1 MSAGASFNLADLF
14 ESVVDA
20 VGEREAVVCGDSRRT
35 YRELDERAN
44 RLAHHLI
51 SAGIQPGEHVGMYL
65 MNGIEYIEALIA
77 CLKARAIPIN
87 VNFRYVEEELRYL
100 LDDADVVALLHG
112 RQFVPRIQAVRDQLP
127 LLRHLVVVEDGGSED
142 ASSLGSIGYEDALA
156 AEDPGREHLPPR
168 SANDR
173 FIIYTGG
180 TTGFPKGVVWRQEDF
195 FFTCLG
201 GGNPQ
206 ATPISD
212 PREIGPNAK
221 ARDPQIVQ
229 FVVAPLIHGAGQL
242 GLFIGLNWGDKVVVA
257 PRFDPEAVWQTIG
270 EERVN
275 TMFAVGDAMAR
286 PLVEHLAADPSRYDL
301 SSLIYFGSSGA
312 LLSTTVKDELRRMLP
327 NVFVGENFGSTETG
341 NQGMEAQ
348 DAPKPETGLR
358 FRMNDRST
366 VFDDR
371 LHPIPPGTGAV
382 GKLALTGRIPL
393 GYYKDPEKTA
403 ATFVEAD
410 GKRWVMPG
418 DLATVDA
425 DGTIIVFGRGA
436 VCINSGGEKV
446 YPEEVEMALK
456 AHPAIYDAV
465 VVGVPDERWGERVAA
480 VVQTRPGALVT
491 LDEIKDHVRT
501 RVAGYKVPREMHVV
515 DEVRRQ
521 PSGKPDYPWAK
532 EVALKGEAR
541 V

>member
-1 MSAGASFNLADLF
+1 VRVSFNLADLF
-14 ESVVDA
+14 ESVADA
-20 VGEREAVVCGDSRRT
+20 VEDRTAVVCGDSRRT
-35 YRELDERAN
+35 YRELDRRGN
-44 RLAHHLI
+44 QLAHHLI
-51 SAGIQPGEHVGMYL
+51 ASGVKPGDHVGMYL
-65 MNGIEYIEALIA
+65 QNAIEYIESLVA
-77 CLKARAIPIN
+77 CLKVRAVPIN

-100 LDDADVVALLHG
+100 LDDADVVALVHG
-112 RQFVPRIQAVRDQLP
+112 RQFVPRLEAVRDQLP
-127 LLRHLVVVEDGGSED
+127 ALRHLIVAEDGGDAD
-142 ASSLGSIGYEDALA
+142 ASALGSVSYDEAITAGSPERDF
-156 AEDPGREHLPPR
+156 GQR
-168 SANDR
+168 SPDDE

-195 FFTCLG
+195 FYTCLG

-206 ATPISD
+206 AEPISE
-212 PREIGPNAK
+212 PAQLARNAI
-221 ARDPQIVQ
+221 ARDPQLVQ
-229 FVVAPLIHGAGQL
+229 YVVAPLIHGAGQL
-242 GLFIGLNWGDKVVVA
+242 GMFIGLNWGDKVVVA
-257 PRFDPEAVWQTIG
+257 PRFEPDAVWRAV
-270 EERVN
+270 ESERVN

-286 PLVEHLAADPSRYDL
+286 PLVEHLAANPGAYDL

-312 LLSTTVKDELRRMLP
+312 LLSTTVKDEIRRMLP

-348 DAPKPETGLR
+348 DVPKPETGLR
-358 FRMNDRST
+358 FRMNDSST
-366 VFDDR
+366 VFDEDFNR
-371 LHPIPPGTGAV
+371 VQPGSGVT

-393 GYYKDPEKTA
+393 GYYTDPEKTA
-403 ATFVEAD
+403 NTFVEAE
-410 GKRWVMPG
+410 GHRWVMPG
-418 DLATVDA
+418 DLATVEA

-480 VVQTRPGALVT
+480 VVQPRAGSAVT
-491 LDEIKDHVRT
+491 LQDIQEHART
-501 RVAGYKVPREMHVV
+501 RVAGYKVPRELHIVE
-515 DEVRRQ
+515 EVRRQ

-532 EVALKGEAR
+532 EVAVKGEAR

>member
-1 MSAGASFNLADLF
+1 MGFNLADLF
-14 ESVVDA
+14 ETVVDS
-20 VGEREAVVCGDSRRT
+20 VGERTAVVCGDQRRT
-35 YRELDERAN
+35 YRELDGRAN

-51 SAGIQPGEHVGMYL
+51 TAGVKPGEHVGMYL
-65 MNGIEYIEALIA
+65 HNCIEYIESLVA
-77 CLKARAIPIN
+77 CLKVRAVPIN

-100 LDDADVVALLHG
+100 LDDADVVALVHDRQLVG
-112 RQFVPRIQAVRDQLP
+112 RLSTVRDQLP
-127 LLRHLVVVEDGGSED
+127 KLRHLIVAEDGTDADTSALGSVPYDNAIASESDVRDFDTRSED
-142 ASSLGSIGYEDALA
+142 D
-156 AEDPGREHLPPR
+156 H
-168 SANDR
+168 

-206 ATPISD
+206 AEPISD
-212 PREIGPNAK
+212 PGQIGVNAK
-221 ARDPQIVQ
+221 ARDPQLTQ

-257 PRFDPEAVWQTIG
+257 PRFDPEAVWRTVG
-270 EERVN
+270 SERVN
-275 TMFAVGDAMAR
+275 TMFVVGDAMGR
-286 PLVEHLAADPSRYDL
+286 PLVEHLAKDPAGYDL
-301 SSLIYFGSSGA
+301 STLVYFGSSGA
-312 LLSTTVKDELRRMLP
+312 LLSTTVKDEIRRLLP

-348 DAPKPETGLR
+348 DVPRPETGLR
-358 FRMNDRST
+358 FRMNDRT
-366 VFDDR
+366 AVFDDEGKR
-371 LHPIPPGTGAV
+371 LQPGDGVV
-382 GKLALTGRIPL
+382 GKLALSGRIPL

-403 ATFVEAD
+403 RTFVEVD
-410 GKRWVMPG
+410 GIRYVMPG

-425 DGTIIVFGRGA
+425 DGTVIVFGRGA
-436 VCINSGGEKV
+436 VCINSGGEKIF
-446 YPEEVEMALK
+446 PEEVEMALK

-480 VVQTRPGALVT
+480 VVQPRPDARIT
-491 LDEIKDHVRT
+491 LEEIQEHART
-501 RVAGYKVPREMHVV
+501 RVAGYKVPRELHVV

-532 EVALKGEAR
+532 EVAVKGEAR

>member
-1 MSAGASFNLADLF
+1 MTTYNLADLF
-14 ESVVDA
+14 ESVVDS
-20 VGEREAVVCGDSRRT
+20 VPERTAVVCGDARRT
-35 YRELDERAN
+35 YAELDARAN
-44 RLAHHLI
+44 RLAHHLQ
-51 SAGIQPGEHVGMYL
+51 SAGIRPGEHIGMYL
-65 MNGIEYIEALIA
+65 QNGIEYIEALVA
-77 CLKARAIPIN
+77 CLKVRAVPIN

-100 LDDADVVALLHG
+100 LDDADIVALLHG
-112 RQFVPRIQAVRDQLP
+112 RQFAPRLEAIRADLP
-127 LLRHLVVVEDGGSED
+127 LVRHLIAVEDGSD
-142 ASSLGSIGYEDALA
+142 ADVSGLGSVAFEDVVGA
-156 AEDPGREHLPPR
+156 ASADRDFPAR
-168 SANDR
+168 SSDDR

-206 ATPISD
+206 MEPISS
-212 PREIGPNAK
+212 PEQLGPNAK

-229 FVVAPLIHGAGQL
+229 FVMAPLIHGAGQL

-257 PRFDPEAVWQTIG
+257 PRFDPEGIWRTIG
-270 EERVN
+270 QERVN
-275 TMFAVGDAMAR
+275 TMFVVGDAMAR
-286 PLVEHLAADPSRYDL
+286 PLVEHLAQNADAYDL
-301 SSLIYFGSSGA
+301 TSLVYVGSSGA
-312 LLSTTVKDELRRMLP
+312 LLSTSIKDQLRSLLP
-327 NVFVGENFGSTETG
+327 NVFIGENFGSTETG

-348 DAPKPETGLR
+348 DVPKPETGLR
-358 FRMNDRST
+358 FRMNDRSA
-366 VFDDR
+366 VFDDDMKR
-371 LHPIPPGTGAV
+371 VKAGSGVV

-393 GYYKDPEKTA
+393 LYHKDPEKTER
-403 ATFVEAD
+403 TFVHVE

-436 VCINSGGEKV
+436 VCINSGGEKI

-456 AHPAIYDAV
+456 AHPAVYDAV

-480 VVQTRPGALVT
+480 VVQMRPGAALT
-491 LDEIKDHVRT
+491 LDEMTEHART
-501 RVAGYKVPREMHVV
+501 KVAGYKVPRELHLV

-532 EVALKGEAR
+532 QIAIERSER
-541 V
+541 TS

>member
-1 MSAGASFNLADLF
+1 MRVSFNLADLF
-14 ESVVDA
+14 ESVADA
-20 VGEREAVVCGDSRRT
+20 IGDRTAVVCGEERRT
-35 YRELDERAN
+35 YRELDERGN
-44 RLAHHLI
+44 QLAHHLI
-51 SAGIQPGEHVGMYL
+51 AAGVKPGDHVGMYL
-65 MNGIEYIEALIA
+65 QNAIEYIESLIA
-77 CLKARAIPIN
+77 CLKVRAVPIN

-100 LDDADVVALLHG
+100 LDDADVVALVHG
-112 RQFVPRIQAVRDQLP
+112 RQFVPRVLAVRDQLP
-127 LLRHLVVVEDGGSED
+127 SLRHLIVAEDGGD
-142 ASSLGSIGYEDALA
+142 ADATALGSVPYDEAIA
-156 AEDPGREHLPPR
+156 AGSPERDFGPR
-168 SANDR
+168 SPDDE

-195 FFTCLG
+195 FYTCLG

-206 ATPISD
+206 AEPISD
-212 PREIGPNAK
+212 PAELARNAL
-221 ARDPQIVQ
+221 ARDPQLVQ
-229 FVVAPLIHGAGQL
+229 YVVAPLIHGAGQL
-242 GLFIGLNWGDKVVVA
+242 GMFIGLNWGDKVVVA
-257 PRFDPEAVWQTIG
+257 PRFEPDAVWRAVET
-270 EERVN
+270 ERVN

-286 PLVEHLAADPSRYDL
+286 PLVEHLAANPGTYDL

-312 LLSTTVKDELRRMLP
+312 LLSTTVKDEIRRMLP

-348 DAPKPETGLR
+348 DVPKPETGLR

-366 VFDDR
+366 VFDDDFNR
-371 LHPIPPGTGAV
+371 VQAGSGVI

-403 ATFVEAD
+403 RTFVEAE
-410 GKRWVMPG
+410 GQRWVMPG
-418 DLATVDA
+418 DMATVDA

-480 VVQTRPGALVT
+480 VVQPRAGSSVT
-491 LDEIKDHVRT
+491 LQDIQEHART
-501 RVAGYKVPREMHVV
+501 RVAGYKVPRELHIVE
-515 DEVRRQ
+515 EVRRQ

-532 EVALKGEAR
+532 EVAVKGEAR

>member
-1 MSAGASFNLADLF
+1 VSAGTYNLADLF
-14 ESVVDA
+14 ESVADA
-20 VGEREAVVCGDSRRT
+20 VGEREAVVCGPDRRT
-35 YRELDERAN
+35 YAELDRRAN
-44 RLAHHLI
+44 RLAHHLQ
-51 SAGIQPGEHVGMYL
+51 SASVKAGDHVGMYL
-65 MNGIEYIEALIA
+65 QNGIEYIEALIA
-77 CLKARAIPIN
+77 CIKVRAVPIN
-87 VNFRYVEEELRYL
+87 INFRYVTEELRYL
-100 LDDADVVALLHG
+100 LDDADIVALIHS
-112 RQFVPRIQAVRDQLP
+112 RRFAPRIAEVRSGLP
-127 LLRHLVVVEDGGSED
+127 VLHHLIAVEDDSDEDTSALGSVAYADAIAAGSED
-142 ASSLGSIGYEDALA
+142 RDF
-156 AEDPGREHLPPR
+156 AER
-168 SANDR
+168 SADDR

-180 TTGFPKGVVWRQEDF
+180 TTGFPKGVVWRHEDF

-206 ATPISD
+206 MTPISD
-212 PREIGPNAK
+212 PSELGPNAK
-221 ARDPQIVQ
+221 ARSPQIVQ
-229 FVVAPLIHGAGQL
+229 FVIAPLIHGAGQL

-257 PRFDPEAVWQTIG
+257 PRFDPDAVWRAVG

-286 PLVEHLAADPSRYDL
+286 PLVEHLAAHRDDYDL
-301 SSLIYFGSSGA
+301 SSLVYFGSSGA
-312 LLSTTVKDELRRMLP
+312 LLSTTVKDEIRRLLP

-348 DAPKPETGLR
+348 DVPKPDTGLR
-358 FRMNDRST
+358 FRMNDRSA
-366 VFDDR
+366 VFDDDFGR
-371 LHPIPPGTGAV
+371 VAAGSGVV

-403 ATFVEAD
+403 RTFVEAE

-425 DGTIIVFGRGA
+425 DGTIVVFGRGA
-436 VCINSGGEKV
+436 ICINTGGEKV

-456 AHPAIYDAV
+456 AHPAVYDAV

-480 VVQTRPGALVT
+480 VVQVRAGAT
-491 LDEIKDHVRT
+491 LELEDVQEHARE
-501 RVAGYKVPREMHVV
+501 RVAGYKVPRELHIV

-532 EVALKGEAR
+532 EVAVKGEAR

>member
-1 MSAGASFNLADLF
+1 MTTYNLADLF
-14 ESVVDA
+14 ESVVDS
-20 VGEREAVVCGDSRRT
+20 VPDRTAVVCGDERRT
-35 YRELDERAN
+35 YAELDERSN
-44 RLAHHLI
+44 RLAHHLM
-51 SAGIQPGEHVGMYL
+51 SAGVRPGEHVGMYL
-65 MNGIEYIEALIA
+65 QNGIEYIEALVA
-77 CLKARAIPIN
+77 CLKARAVPIN

-112 RQFVPRIQAVRDQLP
+112 RQFAPRLQAIRMHLP
-127 LLRHLVVVEDGGSED
+127 ALRHLIEVDDGSPGGDMLDSVPYEGAVAIGSPD
-142 ASSLGSIGYEDALA
+142 RDFPA
-156 AEDPGREHLPPR
+156 R
-168 SANDR
+168 SPDDH

-206 ATPISD
+206 MEPISSPD
-212 PREIGPNAK
+212 QLGPNAK

-229 FVVAPLIHGAGQL
+229 FVMAPLIHGAGQL
-242 GLFIGLNWGDKVVVA
+242 GLFIGLNWGDKVVLA
-257 PRFDPEAVWQTIG
+257 PRFEPDAIWQTIG
-270 EERVN
+270 RERVN
-275 TMFAVGDAMAR
+275 TMFVVGDAMAR
-286 PLVEHLAADPSRYDL
+286 PLVEHLAANVNRYDL
-301 SSLIYFGSSGA
+301 SSLVYVGSSGA
-312 LLSTTVKDELRRMLP
+312 LLSTTVKDQLRSLLP
-327 NVFVGENFGSTETG
+327 AVFIGENFGSTETG

-348 DAPKPETGLR
+348 DVPKPETGLR
-358 FRMNDRST
+358 FRMNDRSA
-366 VFDDR
+366 VFDDDMR
-371 LHPIPPGTGAV
+371 RIEPGSRVV

-393 GYYKDPEKTA
+393 LYHKDPEKTA
-403 ATFVEAD
+403 RTFVEVE

-436 VCINSGGEKV
+436 VCINSGGEKI

-456 AHPAIYDAV
+456 AHPAVYDAV

-480 VVQTRPGALVT
+480 VVQTRPGASLA
-491 LDEIKDHVRT
+491 LDEMQEHARSK
-501 RVAGYKVPREMHVV
+501 VAGYKVPRALHLV

-532 EVALKGEAR
+532 GIAIKGSER
-541 V
+541 TS

>member
-1 MSAGASFNLADLF
+1 VRVSFNLADLF
-14 ESVVDA
+14 ESVADA
-20 VGEREAVVCGDSRRT
+20 VEDRTAVVCGDSRRT
-35 YRELDERAN
+35 YRELDRRGN
-44 RLAHHLI
+44 QLAHHLI
-51 SAGIQPGEHVGMYL
+51 ASGVKPGDHVGMYL
-65 MNGIEYIEALIA
+65 QNAIEYIESLVA
-77 CLKARAIPIN
+77 CLKVRAVPIN
-87 VNFRYVEEELRYL
+87 VNFRDVGDERRSL
-100 LDDADVVALLHG
+100 LDDADVVALVHG
-112 RQFVPRIQAVRDQLP
+112 RQFVPRLEAVRDQLP
-127 LLRHLVVVEDGGSED
+127 ALRHLIVAEDGGDAD
-142 ASSLGSIGYEDALA
+142 ASALGSVSYDEAITAGSPERDF
-156 AEDPGREHLPPR
+156 GQR
-168 SANDR
+168 SPDDE

-195 FFTCLG
+195 FYTCLG

-206 ATPISD
+206 AEPISE
-212 PREIGPNAK
+212 PAQLARNAI
-221 ARDPQIVQ
+221 ARDPQLVQ
-229 FVVAPLIHGAGQL
+229 YVVAPLIHGAGQL
-242 GLFIGLNWGDKVVVA
+242 GMFIGLNWGDKVVVA
-257 PRFDPEAVWQTIG
+257 PRFEPDAVWRAV
-270 EERVN
+270 ESERVN

-286 PLVEHLAADPSRYDL
+286 PLVEHLAANPGAYDL

-312 LLSTTVKDELRRMLP
+312 LLSTTVKDEIRRMLP

-348 DAPKPETGLR
+348 DVPKPETGLR
-358 FRMNDRST
+358 FRMNDSST
-366 VFDDR
+366 VFDEDFNR
-371 LHPIPPGTGAV
+371 VQPGSGVT

-403 ATFVEAD
+403 NTFVEAE
-410 GKRWVMPG
+410 GHRWVMPG

-480 VVQTRPGALVT
+480 VVQPRAGSAVT
-491 LDEIKDHVRT
+491 LQDIQEHART
-501 RVAGYKVPREMHVV
+501 RVAGYKVPRELHIVE
-515 DEVRRQ
+515 EVRRQ

-532 EVALKGEAR
+532 EVAVKGEAR

>member
-1 MSAGASFNLADLF
+1 MRVSFNLADLF
-14 ESVVDA
+14 ESVADA
-20 VGEREAVVCGDSRRT
+20 IGDRTAVVCGEERRT
-35 YRELDERAN
+35 YRELDERGN
-44 RLAHHLI
+44 QLAHHLI
-51 SAGIQPGEHVGMYL
+51 AAGVKPGDHVGMYL
-65 MNGIEYIEALIA
+65 QNAIEYIESLIA
-77 CLKARAIPIN
+77 CLKVRAVPIN

-100 LDDADVVALLHG
+100 LDDADVVALVHG
-112 RQFVPRIQAVRDQLP
+112 RQFVPRVLAVRDQLP
-127 LLRHLVVVEDGGSED
+127 SLRHLIVAEDGGD
-142 ASSLGSIGYEDALA
+142 ADATALGSVPYDEAIA
-156 AEDPGREHLPPR
+156 AGSPERDFGSR
-168 SANDR
+168 SPDDE

-195 FFTCLG
+195 FYTCLG

-206 ATPISD
+206 AEPISD
-212 PREIGPNAK
+212 PAELARNAL
-221 ARDPQIVQ
+221 ARDPQLVQ
-229 FVVAPLIHGAGQL
+229 YVVAPLIHGAGQL
-242 GLFIGLNWGDKVVVA
+242 GMFIGLNWGDKVVVA
-257 PRFDPEAVWQTIG
+257 PRFEPDAVWRAVET
-270 EERVN
+270 ERVN

-286 PLVEHLAADPSRYDL
+286 PLVEHLAANPGTYDL

-312 LLSTTVKDELRRMLP
+312 LLSTTVKDEIRRMLP

-348 DAPKPETGLR
+348 DVPKPETGLR

-366 VFDDR
+366 VFDDDFNR
-371 LHPIPPGTGAV
+371 VQAGSGVI

-403 ATFVEAD
+403 RTFVEAE
-410 GKRWVMPG
+410 GQRWVMPG
-418 DLATVDA
+418 DMATVDA

-480 VVQTRPGALVT
+480 VVQPREGSSVT
-491 LDEIKDHVRT
+491 LQDIQEHART
-501 RVAGYKVPREMHVV
+501 RVAGYKVPRELHIVE
-515 DEVRRQ
+515 EVRRQ

-532 EVALKGEAR
+532 EVAVKGEAR

>member
-1 MSAGASFNLADLF
+1 MRVSFNLADLF
-14 ESVVDA
+14 ESVADA
-20 VGEREAVVCGDSRRT
+20 IGDRTAVVCGEERRT
-35 YRELDERAN
+35 YRELDERGN
-44 RLAHHLI
+44 QLAHHLI
-51 SAGIQPGEHVGMYL
+51 AAGVKPGDHVGMYL
-65 MNGIEYIEALIA
+65 QNAIEYIESLIA
-77 CLKARAIPIN
+77 CLKVRAVPIN

-100 LDDADVVALLHG
+100 LDDADVVALVHG
-112 RQFVPRIQAVRDQLP
+112 RQFVPRVLAVRDQLP
-127 LLRHLVVVEDGGSED
+127 SLRHLIVAEDGGD
-142 ASSLGSIGYEDALA
+142 ADATALGSVPYDEAIA
-156 AEDPGREHLPPR
+156 AGSPERDFGPR
-168 SANDR
+168 SPDDE

-180 TTGFPKGVVWRQEDF
+180 TTGFPKGVVWRHEDF
-195 FFTCLG
+195 FYTCLG

-206 ATPISD
+206 AEPISD
-212 PREIGPNAK
+212 PAELARNAL
-221 ARDPQIVQ
+221 ARDPQLVQ
-229 FVVAPLIHGAGQL
+229 YVVAPLIHGAGQL
-242 GLFIGLNWGDKVVVA
+242 GMFIGLNWGDKVVVA
-257 PRFDPEAVWQTIG
+257 PRFEPDAVWRAVET
-270 EERVN
+270 ERVN

-286 PLVEHLAADPSRYDL
+286 PLVEHLAANPGAYDL

-312 LLSTTVKDELRRMLP
+312 LLSTTVKDEIRRMLP

-348 DAPKPETGLR
+348 DVPKPETGLR

-366 VFDDR
+366 VFDDDFNR
-371 LHPIPPGTGAV
+371 VQAGSGVI

-403 ATFVEAD
+403 RTFVEAE
-410 GKRWVMPG
+410 GQRWVMPG
-418 DLATVDA
+418 DMATVDA

-480 VVQTRPGALVT
+480 VVQPRAGSSVT
-491 LDEIKDHVRT
+491 LQDIQEHART
-501 RVAGYKVPREMHVV
+501 RVAGYKVPRELHIVE
-515 DEVRRQ
+515 EVRRQ

-532 EVALKGEAR
+532 EVAVKGEAR

>member
-1 MSAGASFNLADLF
+1 MRFNLADMF
-14 ESVVDA
+14 ESVADA
-20 VGEREAVVCGDSRRT
+20 IGDRTAVVVGETRRT

-44 RLAHHLI
+44 QLAHHLI
-51 SAGIQPGEHVGMYL
+51 AAGVKPGEHVGMYM
-65 MNGIEYIEALIA
+65 MNAVEYVESLVA
-77 CLKARAIPIN
+77 CLKARAVPIN

-100 LDDADVVALLHG
+100 LDDADVVALVHG
-112 RQFVPRIQAVRDQLP
+112 RQFVPRLQAIRDQLP
-127 LLRHLVVVEDGGSED
+127 ALRHLIVAEDGGD
-142 ASSLGSIGYEDALA
+142 ADATVLGSVPYEEALA
-156 AEDPGREHLPPR
+156 AQPASRGFPERSEDDH
-168 SANDR
+168 

-206 ATPISD
+206 AVPIGD
-212 PREIGPNAK
+212 PSELARNAI
-221 ARDPQIVQ
+221 ARDPQLVQ
-229 FVVAPLIHGAGQL
+229 YVVAPLIHGAGQL
-242 GLFIGLNWGDKVVVA
+242 GLFIGLNWGDKVVIA
-257 PRFDPEAVWQTIG
+257 PRFDPDPVWRAVET
-270 EERVN
+270 EKVN

-286 PLVEHLAADPSRYDL
+286 PLVEHLAANPGAYDL
-301 SSLIYFGSSGA
+301 SSLVYFGSSGA
-312 LLSTTVKDELRRMLP
+312 LLSTTIKDEIRRMLP

-348 DAPKPETGLR
+348 DVPRPETGLR

-366 VFDDR
+366 VFDENFR
-371 LHPIPPGTGAV
+371 RVEPGSGV
-382 GKLALTGRIPL
+382 IGKLALSGRIPL

-403 ATFVEAD
+403 RTFAEAE
-410 GKRWVMPG
+410 GTRWVMPG

-425 DGTIIVFGRGA
+425 DGTVIVFGRGA

-480 VVQTRPGALVT
+480 VVQPRAGETVT
-491 LDEIKDHVRT
+491 LEEIQDHART
-501 RVAGYKVPREMHVV
+501 RVAGYKVPRELHIVP
-515 DEVRRQ
+515 EVRRQ

-532 EVALKGEAR
+532 EIALKGEAR

>member
-1 MSAGASFNLADLF
+1 MGFNLADLY
-14 ESVVDA
+14 ESVADA
-20 VGEREAVVCGDSRRT
+20 IGDRTAVVVGDVRRT

-51 SAGIQPGEHVGMYL
+51 DAGVKPGEHVGMYM
-65 MNGIEYIEALIA
+65 MNAVEYVESLVA
-77 CLKARAIPIN
+77 CLKARAVPIN

-100 LDDADVVALLHG
+100 LDDADVVALIHG
-112 RQFVPRIQAVRDQLP
+112 RQFVPRLQAIRDQIP
-127 LLRHLVVVEDGGSED
+127 ALRHLIVTEDGGDAD
-142 ASSLGSIGYEDALA
+142 ASMLGSVTYEDALA
-156 AEDPGREHLPPR
+156 GASPARDFAER
-168 SANDR
+168 SEDDH
-173 FIIYTGG
+173 FIISTGG

-206 ATPISD
+206 AVPISD
-212 PREIGPNAK
+212 PAELARNAV
-221 ARDPQIVQ
+221 ARDPQLVQ
-229 FVVAPLIHGAGQL
+229 YVVAPLIHGAGQL
-242 GLFIGLNWGDKVVVA
+242 GLFIGLNWGDKVVIA
-257 PRFDPEAVWQTIG
+257 PRFEPDAVWRAVET
-270 EERVN
+270 EKVN

-286 PLVEHLAADPSRYDL
+286 PLVEHLTANPGAYDL
-301 SSLIYFGSSGA
+301 STLVYFGSSGA
-312 LLSTTVKDELRRMLP
+312 LLSTTVKDEIRRMLP

-348 DAPKPETGLR
+348 DVPRPETGLR

-366 VFDDR
+366 VFDDDMKR
-371 LHPIPPGTGAV
+371 VEPGSGVV

-403 ATFVEAD
+403 RTFAEAE
-410 GKRWVMPG
+410 GARWVMPG
-418 DLATVDA
+418 DLATIDA
-425 DGTIIVFGRGA
+425 DGTVIVFGRGA

-480 VVQTRPGALVT
+480 VVQTRPGSGVT
-491 LDEIKDHVRT
+491 LDDIQEHART
-501 RVAGYKVPREMHVV
+501 RVAGYKVPRELHIVP
-515 DEVRRQ
+515 EVRRQ

-532 EVALKGEAR
+532 EVAVKGEAR

>member
-1 MSAGASFNLADLF
+1 VAVSFNLADLF
-14 ESVVDA
+14 ESVADS
-20 VGEREAVVCGDSRRT
+20 VGERVAVVCGDARRT
-35 YRELDERAN
+35 YRELDARAN
-44 RLAHHLI
+44 QLAHHLI
-51 SAGIQPGEHVGMYL
+51 SSGVRPGEHVGMYL
-65 MNGIEYIEALIA
+65 QNSIEYIEALIG
-77 CLKARAIPIN
+77 CLKARAVPIN

-112 RQFVPRIQAVRDQLP
+112 RQFVPRVKAVRDLLP
-127 LLRHLVVVEDGGSED
+127 SLRHLIVVEDGGTDD
-142 ASSLGSIGYEDALA
+142 ASALGSIAYDDAVA
-156 AEDPGREHLPPR
+156 TTSDERDFGER
-168 SANDR
+168 SPDDH

-180 TTGFPKGVVWRQEDF
+180 TTGFPKGVVWRHEDF

-206 ATPISD
+206 AIPISD
-212 PREIGPNAK
+212 PGELGPNAK

-242 GLFIGLNWGDKVVVA
+242 GLLIGLNWGDKVVVA
-257 PRFDPEAVWQTIG
+257 PRFDPDAVWRTIG
-270 EERVN
+270 RERVN

-286 PLVEHLAADPSRYDL
+286 PLVEKLAVSSGEYDL

-312 LLSTTVKDELRRMLP
+312 LLSTTVKDELRKFLP
-327 NVFVGENFGSTETG
+327 NVFIGENFGSTETG

-348 DAPKPETGLR
+348 DVPKPDTGLR
-358 FRMNDRST
+358 FRMDEKST
-366 VFDDR
+366 VFDDDLKR
-371 LHPIPPGTGAV
+371 VAPGAGVV

-393 GYYKDPEKTA
+393 GYYKDAEKTA
-403 ATFVEAD
+403 RTFVEAE
-410 GKRWVMPG
+410 GTRWVMPG
-418 DLATVDA
+418 DLATIDA

-480 VVQTRPGALVT
+480 VVQTRPDA
-491 LDEIKDHVRT
+491 HVSLQDIQEHART
-501 RVAGYKVPREMHVV
+501 RVAGYKVPRELHIV

-532 EVALKGEAR
+532 EVAVKGEAR

>member
-1 MSAGASFNLADLF
+1 VSFNIADLF
-14 ESVVDA
+14 ESVADA
-20 VGEREAVVCGDSRRT
+20 VGDRTAVVCGESRRT
-35 YRELDERAN
+35 YGELDRRAN
-44 RLAHHLI
+44 QLAHHLI
-51 SAGIQPGEHVGMYL
+51 AAGVKPGDHVGMYL
-65 MNGIEYIEALIA
+65 QNAMEYVESLIA
-77 CLKARAIPIN
+77 CLKARAVPIN

-100 LDDADVVALLHG
+100 LDDADVVALVHG
-112 RQFVPRIQAVRDQLP
+112 RQFVPRLIAVRDQLP
-127 LLRHLVVVEDGGSED
+127 ALRHLIVAEDGGD
-142 ASSLGSIGYEDALA
+142 ADATPLRSVPYEEAIAAGSPERDFGA
-156 AEDPGREHLPPR
+156 R
-168 SANDR
+168 SPDDH

-206 ATPISD
+206 AEPIWD
-212 PREIGPNAK
+212 PAQLGRNAIG
-221 ARDPQIVQ
+221 RDPQLVQ
-229 FVVAPLIHGAGQL
+229 YVVAPLIHGAGQL
-242 GLFIGLNWGDKVVVA
+242 GVFIGLNWGDKVVIA
-257 PRFDPEAVWQTIG
+257 PRFEPEAVWRAVET
-270 EERVN
+270 EKVN

-286 PLVEHLAADPSRYDL
+286 PLVEHLAANPGAYDL

-312 LLSTTVKDELRRMLP
+312 LLSTTVKDEIRRMLP

-348 DAPKPETGLR
+348 DVPKPESGLR
-358 FRMNDRST
+358 FRMNEHST
-366 VFDDR
+366 VFDDAFNR
-371 LHPIPPGTGAV
+371 VQPGSGVV
-382 GKLALTGRIPL
+382 GRLALTGRIPL

-403 ATFVEAD
+403 RTFVEAE
-410 GKRWVMPG
+410 GRRWVMPG

-425 DGTIIVFGRGA
+425 DGTVIVFGRGA

-480 VVQTRPGALVT
+480 VVQPRTGSAVT
-491 LDEIKDHVRT
+491 LEEIQEHARR
-501 RVAGYKVPREMHVV
+501 RVAGYKVPRELHLV

-532 EVALKGEAR
+532 EVAVKGEAR